1 MFFEIKDLWCHYGGA
16 EVLRGISLEVEEGE
30 TVTIIGS
37 NGAGKTTILRTISGL
52 KIPSS
57 GEISFKGTRVDG
69 KLAQDI
75 VKLGIIHVPE
85 ERALFPYMTVLENL
99 KLGAY
104 LERDRKQIDT
114 RLESV
119 YEHFPILK
127 NRERQRAKTLSGG
140 EQQMLAI
147 GRALMG
153 NPKLILLDEPSLGLS
168 PMNVME
174 IARIIVSIK
183 EIGISVILVEQNA
196 RLALKS
202 ADRAYLLE
210 TGNIVLEGGADELMH
225 SEHVKRAYLGE
236 E

>member
-16 EVLRGISLEVEEGE
+16 EVLKGISLEVEEGE

-52 KIPSS
+52 KVPSS
-57 GEISFKGTRVDG
+57 GEISFKSERIDG

-99 KLGAY
+99 KLAAY
-104 LERDRKQIDT
+104 LERYRKQIDT
-114 RLESV
+114 RLENV
-119 YEHFPILK
+119 YKHFPILK
-127 NRERQRAKTLSGG
+127 NRESQRAKTLSGG

-153 NPKLILLDEPSLGLS
+153 DPKLILLDEPSLGLS

-183 EIGISVILVEQNA
+183 EIGISVVLVEQNA

-210 TGNIVLEGGADELMH
+210 TGNIVLEGRANELMH

>member
-16 EVLRGISLEVEEGE
+16 EVLKGISLKVEEGE

-52 KIPSS
+52 KVLSS
-57 GEISFKGTRVDG
+57 GEISFKGERVNG

-75 VKLGIIHVPE
+75 VKMGIIHVPE

-104 LERDRKQIDT
+104 LERDRKQIDA
-114 RLESV
+114 RLENV

-127 NRERQRAKTLSGG
+127 NRAHQRAKTLSGG

-210 TGNIVLEGGADELMH
+210 TGNIVLDGKADELMH